1 MALTLMAVHAHP
13 DDEAIGTGGI
23 LARAAAEGIR
33 TVVVT
38 CTNGEYGDGP
48 GGVKPGQEGHDPEA
62 VAKVRKAELE
72 AACRALNVTHL
83 EMLGYHDSGMVD
95 WEYKANQGVFARV
108 PLEEATQR
116 LAALFEHY
124 RPDVVV
130 TYEEESAYDH
140 PDHVQTARVTLA
152 TAKATGIPRKL
163 YLTALSLKNWQKLAT
178 MMQERG
184 IESPFSDPDPAW
196 VERLQASEAKI
207 TTAVDVKAYA
217 QAKRAAVQAH
227 ASQMDESFFNKLPPD
242 LFDFAFGEETFIR
255 ASDTTGVP
263 VPEVDLF
270 AGLR

>member
-1 MALTLMAVHAHP
+1 MALTIMAVHAHP
-13 DDEAIGTGGI
+13 DDEAITGGF
-23 LARAAAEGIR
+23 LAKAASEGIR

-62 VAKVRKAELE
+62 VAQVRKAELE
-72 AACRALNVTHL
+72 ASCKALGVDHL

-95 WEYKANQGVFARV
+95 WEFKAQEGVFARV
-108 PLEEATQR
+108 PLEEATAR

-140 PDHVQTARVTLA
+140 PDHVQTARVAFA
-152 TAKATGIPRKL
+152 TARATGIPRKV
-163 YLTALSLKNWQKLAT
+163 YQTALSFRNWDKLAVL
-178 MMQERG
+178 MKERG
-184 IESPFSDPDPAW
+184 IENPFPDPDPKW
-196 VERLQASEAKI
+196 IERLAASEAKI

-217 QAKRAAVQAH
+217 ETKRAAVRAH
-227 ASQMDESFFNKLPPD
+227 ASQMDGSFFTKLPPD
-242 LFDFAFGEETFIR
+242 LFDMAFGEETFIR
-255 ASDTTGVP
+255 AIDATGAP